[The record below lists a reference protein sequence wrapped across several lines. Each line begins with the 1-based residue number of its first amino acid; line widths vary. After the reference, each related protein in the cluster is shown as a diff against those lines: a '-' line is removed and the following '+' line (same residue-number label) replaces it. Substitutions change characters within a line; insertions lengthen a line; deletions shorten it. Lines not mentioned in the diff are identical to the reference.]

1 MAKNRRGKSEK
12 APSAA
17 TPGASAITNQYEG
30 NAPMYDMTL
39 STNSQATMSSLEIAE
54 LTEKNHADVMRD
66 IRAML
71 DSLGVVHSIFAGYY
85 TASNGKKNPCFNL
98 DRYHT
103 EVLVTG
109 YDVKRR
115 AAVIKRWYDLESGKA
130 QPLAND
136 PGMTELIKAAD
147 LMASALRLEGSA
159 RIIAMR
165 SFTEANCPQLLP
177 MLPEYAIDAPS
188 IAGQAASSLPTKSAT
203 ALLKEHNVSITAA
216 TFNKLCESQG
226 ILEKQE
232 RDKKG
237 GGTKMFWSVTEKGL
251 AYGKNLTSQHS
262 PRDTQPHWY
271 VDHFGELIDLIQTA
285 KAA

>member
-1 MAKNRRGKSEK
+1 
-12 APSAA
+12 
-17 TPGASAITNQYEG
+17 
-30 NAPMYDMTL
+30 
-39 STNSQATMSSLEIAE
+39 
-54 LTEKNHADVMRD
+54 
-66 IRAML
+66 ML
-71 DSLGVVHSIFAGYY
+71 F
-85 TASNGKKNPCFNL
+85 
-98 DRYHT
+98 R
-103 EVLVTG
+103 
-109 YDVKRR
+109 
-115 AAVIKRWYDLESGKA
+115 
-130 QPLAND
+130 
-136 PGMTELIKAAD
+136 
-147 LMASALRLEGSA
+147 SALRLEGSA

-203 ALLKEHNVSITAA
+203 ALLKEHNVSMTAA

-271 VDHFGELIDLIQTA
+271 VDHFAELIDFIHPA